1 MKKYTLLGG
10 LLVSAGLI
18 LGVSSAEALT
28 ISPPAREFTG
38 DPGEV
43 INAQLKIYNETE
55 RDLSLNTFMMEFQ
68 AGEDESGEP
77 KFIEKDP
84 QDNSPSAVDWI
95 RINKGPIQVNTH
107 EWKVIPFTI
116 EIPQDAEPGGY
127 YPVIF
132 FSEEGKDAGNVS
144 LTHGAGELLL
154 IRVSGEIHQEGNIKD
169 FYVRNF
175 EKDKKAFF
183 KQIPAYFYTRIEN
196 KGNVHFKPEGTIK
209 VRSMLG
215 KEVELDLVDTNSG
228 GNVLPQSIRKYDTLW
243 GTEEAVEEL
252 KEMGFFAR
260 AGYQFKNFRFG
271 RYTAEVTAALPL
283 GEKEMAKVSFWIIP
297 LELLVLVIV
306 GLIVLGVLFRQYNKM
321 IAKSA
326 VKKSSKKK

>member
-1 MKKYTLLGG
+1 M
-10 LLVSAGLI
+10 SAGLV
-18 LGVSSAEALT
+18 LGASSAEALT

-43 INAQLKIYNETE
+43 ISAQLKLYNETE
-55 RDLSLNTFMMEFQ
+55 KDLSLKTFMMEFQ
-68 AGEDESGEP
+68 AGEDESGDPEL
-77 KFIEKDP
+77 IEKDP
-84 QDNSPSAVDWI
+84 QDDSPSAVDWI
-95 RINKGPIQVNTH
+95 TINKGPIQVNTH

-116 EIPQDAEPGGY
+116 SIPQDAEPGGY

-132 FSEEGKDAGNVS
+132 FNEEGKDGGNVS

-154 IRVSGEIHQEGNIKD
+154 IRVSGEVQQEGDVKD

-183 KQIPAYFYTRIEN
+183 RQMPAYFYTRIEN
-196 KGNVHFKPEGTIK
+196 KGNVHFKPEGTVK

-215 KEVELDLVDTNSG
+215 KETELELVNTNSG
-228 GNVLPQSIRKYDTLW
+228 GNVLPQSIRKYETLW
-243 GTEEAVEEL
+243 GTEAAVKEL

-260 AGYQFKNFRFG
+260 ARYQMKNFHFG

-283 GEKEMAKVSFWIIP
+283 GEKEVARVSFWMIP
-297 LELLVLVIV
+297 LELLIIVVISLVI
-306 GLIVLGVLFRQYNKM
+306 LGVVFRQYNKM
-321 IAKSA
+321 ITKRA
-326 VKKSSKKK
+326 VKNSSKKSSKKK